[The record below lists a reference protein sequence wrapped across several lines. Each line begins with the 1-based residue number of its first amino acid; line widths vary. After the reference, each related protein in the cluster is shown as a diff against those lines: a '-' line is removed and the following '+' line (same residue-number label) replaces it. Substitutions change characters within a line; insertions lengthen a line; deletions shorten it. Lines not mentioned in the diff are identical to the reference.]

1 MNVPDPL
8 PVEDSER
15 GRLATLSALYVRFA
29 ARYSSLMLLFFFLLA
44 VGSAITAYR
53 GLDLRTDFT
62 ELLPDNHPSVLAL
75 RSISGKQKSS
85 SNLVMIVHSKDR
97 DANNRFVDGIRAQLE
112 ALVPTSFTEIQWK
125 PNTEVPEYAAKWKW
139 LYADMADLASAE
151 ELLDRVIA
159 RRTMPL
165 LVDLEG
171 DAEKEL
177 RELRQRLNERVPQLA
192 QNPTPAPGQAAR
204 VQRYFEAEADGEHW
218 LGIMLWRRRDGL
230 ATRGDIET
238 MAAVRAI
245 VSSANPTGI
254 HPTMKVEYTGHI
266 AQALDEQGGIKEDFQ
281 LATIACAALILL
293 SITLYFRRFAV
304 LIVVGAPAILGV
316 LLSLVLAAFKL
327 QHLNIN
333 TAFLVSIILGNGI
346 NSPIVLMARY
356 GEERRR
362 GLTSEDALRRAL
374 RGAFL
379 GTLSAM
385 AAASIAYGSLL
396 LTKFKGF
403 NQFGLIGGA
412 GMLIVWFCTFI
423 VVPPMVLWAER
434 VRPGSMT
441 PKPSWLHR
449 PFAALGRFTE
459 RHAAFVGL
467 VVVMLAALSVRPLHR
482 YLQDP
487 LEWNFNNLRTEETP
501 SQNMWGRME
510 MLGMAQVGAGY
521 VGNDGVFL
529 VDRPEQ
535 ADLVA
540 EAVRKKDAALGDK
553 HVLKQVRTLNSLLPD
568 KQIEKLAALSRI
580 RTKIDRYQELM
591 DTGER
596 NEVMAWRPPEY
607 LRQLTTFDLPK
618 QTQDAFTEVE
628 GPRGRFVGVDADPE
642 NYYGWNGH
650 DLLRIAKAL
659 TVEADGRTWVAASA
673 ATVFAGILETL
684 IADGPRVTVAALVGV
699 CILIVSLFGLRGA
712 WPVLLSLAIG
722 IVWLGGSVGAID
734 AAKRLQENFHVKIN
748 FMNFVALPITLGV
761 GTEYAAQL
769 WARLR
774 HKDAPP
780 LSEVLAETG
789 SAVSLCSLTTVI
801 GYSTLLLSRNHALKS
816 FGIIADL
823 GEITT
828 LFAALLGLPVIIL
841 WVRRLSRR

>member
-1 MNVPDPL
+1 MSVPIPPPVDDP
-8 PVEDSER
+8 PP
-15 GRLATLSALYVRFA
+15 GRLAAVSSLYVRVA
-29 ARYSSLMLLFFFLLA
+29 ARHSGLLLLLFFLLA
-44 VGSAITAYR
+44 VGAGITAYR

-62 ELLPDNHPSVLAL
+62 ELLPDNHPSVTAL

-97 DANNRFVDGIRAQLE
+97 AANNRFVDGIRAQLE

-139 LYADMADLASAE
+139 LYADMSDLANAE

-165 LVDLEG
+165 LVDLDG

-177 RELRQRLNERVPQLA
+177 RQLRQRLNERVPQLA
-192 QNPTPAPGQAAR
+192 QNPTPSPGEAAR

-218 LGIMLWRRRDGL
+218 LGVMMWRRRDGL

-238 MAAVRAI
+238 MAAVRGI
-245 VSSANPTGI
+245 VSGANPPSF
-254 HPTMKVEYTGHI
+254 HPSLKVEYTGHI

-281 LATIACAALILL
+281 LATMACAALILL
-293 SITLYFRRFAV
+293 SIILYFRRFAV
-304 LIVVGAPAILGV
+304 LLVVGAPAVLGV

-356 GEERRR
+356 GEERRQ
-362 GLTSEDALRRAL
+362 GLPVEAALRSAL

-396 LTKFKGF
+396 LTQFKGF

-412 GMLIVWFCTFI
+412 GMLIVWFSTFV
-423 VVPPMVLWAER
+423 VVPPLVLFCER
-434 VRPGSMT
+434 LRPGCMT

-449 PFAALGRFTE
+449 PYAALGRFIE
-459 RHAAFVGL
+459 RHSTVVAVL
-467 VVVMLAALSVRPLHR
+467 VLALIALSVRPLQR

-540 EAVRKKDAALGDK
+540 EAVRKKDAALGAK

-568 KQIEKLAALSRI
+568 KQDEKLASLSRI
-580 RTKIDRYQELM
+580 RKKIDRYQELM
-591 DTGER
+591 DESER
-596 NEVMAWRPPEY
+596 NEVTAWRPPDY
-607 LRQLTTFDLPK
+607 LRRLTTFDLPK

-628 GPRGRFVGVDADPE
+628 GPRGRFVGVDADPD
-642 NYYGWNGH
+642 NYYSWNGH

-659 TVEADGRTWVAASA
+659 TVEADGKTWVAASA

-684 IADGPRVTVAALVGV
+684 ISDGPRVTKAALLGV
-699 CILIVSLFGLRGA
+699 CVLILLLFGFRGA
-712 WPVLLSLAIG
+712 VPVLLSLAIG
-722 IVWLGGSVGAID
+722 IIWLGGSVGAID

-769 WARLR
+769 WSRLR
-774 HKDAPP
+774 QPNAPP
-780 LSEVLAETG
+780 LADILAETG

-841 WVRRLSRR
+841 AVRRTLRR